1 MVTGEDDD
9 DDDDDDDDND
19 VIDDNDTNDGN
30 RGMAQMMPCARSRLM
45 YMNASLLPLSV
56 PIHPGSFRWLF
67 GCSCASPSRGTT
79 TSLHR
84 SAEGCVADSVSEG
97 TTPAEF
103 VGARR

>member
-1 MVTGEDDD
+1 MITGEDGDDNDD
-9 DDDDDDDDND
+9 DDIVVVLDDDDNY
-19 VIDDNDTNDGN
+19 DGD
-30 RGMAQMMPCARSRLM
+30 RRMAQMMPCARSRLM

-67 GCSCASPSRGTT
+67 GSSCASPSGGTT